1 MKKSLIALLV
11 MLGLSLGTFAHAQ
24 DLSLSVRNLDLFVFS
39 VEAEYDPIPHLGI
52 MAGAGQTFLFNSGLW
67 WWLVVGAGW
76 FDNPDHSGMFG
87 AGRVFIPISSSS
99 YPRLSEELYLL
110 TTLGYRWLGSRIL
123 QLDVELGLYWP
134 LSRPQLSP
142 GLMISLGFGARF

>member
-1 MKKSLIALLV
+1 MKKWLFALLA
-11 MLGLSLGTFAHAQ
+11 MLGLSLGTFVHAQ

-52 MAGAGQTFLFNSGLW
+52 MVGAGQTILFNSGL

-76 FDNPDHSGMFG
+76 FDSPDHSGMFG
-87 AGRVFIPISSSS
+87 AGRVFIPISNTS

-110 TTLGYRWLGSRIL
+110 TSLGYRWIASRIL

-134 LSRPQLSP
+134 VARPQPSP